1 MNRVTYILE
10 RTFPMKKLLALTMA
24 FLMAACVLCSCAAPL
39 PPVPEVVSVSENLSE
54 NISES
59 LGEAPGGAY
68 GELAYGYLLDIA
80 KDFAGRICFT
90 QKDYEM
96 AEYIIAALKNAG
108 YSDADIEVQRFEP
121 TAYSEKAAKWYRD
134 NAAEKRYKGGEWLGY
149 SQSVFA
155 AKKGDSDKVIVV
167 GCHIDSVDNGGISD
181 NGAGIAAMLES
192 AERMI
197 GAQTP
202 YTILYAF
209 FGGEEVGLCQG
220 SMEYVKSLTDEEKE
234 NILLMV
240 NLDVLLDAPNLNAY
254 SGRLQNLKIA
264 DDAITSRVN
273 ELIRDSGLDIH
284 QGTIYDG
291 LVELSDHRD
300 FLRSGVPCVTFFSVY
315 MDSLA
320 YMPDGSGVTWD
331 YMHSA
336 KDTLDYIR
344 GDDPGR
350 IGKTLNSMSI
360 ILEKILLEN
369 FAA

>member
-1 MNRVTYILE
+1 
-10 RTFPMKKLLALTMA
+10 MKKLLALTMA

-121 TAYSEKAAKWYRD
+121 TAYSEMAANWFRD
-134 NAAEKRYKGGEWLGY
+134 NATQERYRGGKWLGY
-149 SQSVFA
+149 SQNIIVT
-155 AKKGDSDKVIVV
+155 KKGDSDKVIVV

-181 NGAGIAAMLES
+181 NGAGIAAVLES
-192 AERMI
+192 AERMF
-197 GAQTP
+197 GVRTP
-202 YTILYAF
+202 YTIRYAF

-220 SMEYVKSLTDEEKE
+220 SMEYVESLTDDEKE

-240 NLDVLLDAPNLNAY
+240 NLDVLLDAPGLNAY
-254 SGRLQNLKIA
+254 SGRLKSLNGAPEFI
-264 DDAITSRVN
+264 DDIYTSRAN
-273 ELIRDSGLDIH
+273 ELIRNSGLDIH
-284 QGTIYDG
+284 QGTIYEG

-300 FLRSGVPCVTFFSVY
+300 FLRNGVSCVTFFSVY
-315 MDSLA
+315 MDSIVD
-320 YMPDGSGVTWD
+320 MPDGSGITWD

-350 IGKTLNSMSI
+350 IEKTLKSIAI
-360 ILEKILLEN
+360 ILETLLLEG